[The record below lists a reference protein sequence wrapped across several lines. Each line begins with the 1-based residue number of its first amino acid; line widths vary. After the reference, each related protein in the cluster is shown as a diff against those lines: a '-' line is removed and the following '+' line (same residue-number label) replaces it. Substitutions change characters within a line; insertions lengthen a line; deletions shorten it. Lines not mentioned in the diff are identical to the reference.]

1 MKKIFKAILITL
13 FSAVSVLLVTEGI
26 LRFCYFV
33 AVSPEDMARIKFYN
47 ALQIR
52 LYSLWMTPDQADPF
66 LPPFLVYSNRN
77 FDDEARLTKIFNA
90 TKLPPSQTWESYD
103 FLQHESRNSVTRYEV
118 SSNSFGF
125 RSHEFAKEKPPK
137 TKRVIA
143 LGSYHT
149 FGLGLNDEETYPSQL
164 ERELNLSAKDDV
176 KYEVWNGGR
185 AAGTAIVGLARLKN
199 EIFDFNPDMIILDY
213 GFIDLDVWGDNIFPI
228 VMRLPDNSL
237 VNFIKGSILKP
248 LVPIIGNTLLWN
260 KIHSRFFIGKIDIDP
275 TSKDGDRL
283 EQFRRTMDEIVRL
296 TTERNIPIVV
306 MRNLLAR
313 PPRTIYST
321 LAEKYHGAIYVNVSD
336 LFHAYPPSIA
346 QWTASNWKS
355 TWLSEFSDPKSWAH
369 SYDFRFYPYRLNYF
383 QLNQS
388 GQLAI
393 ARGLRDVIHKYE
405 TEKSSSR
412 KK

>member
-1 MKKIFKAILITL
+1 MKKIFKTIFVTL
-13 FSAVSVLLVTEGI
+13 FSVLAVLLVTEGI

-33 AVSPEDMARIKFYN
+33 AVSPEDMSRIKFYN

-52 LYSLWMTPDQADPF
+52 LYSLWMSPEQSDPF

-77 FDDEARLTKIFNA
+77 SRDDSRLSEILNA

-103 FLQHESRNSVTRYEV
+103 FLQHESRNSETRYRV

-125 RSHEFAKEKPPK
+125 RSPEYSKQKSPQ

-149 FGLGLNDEETYPSQL
+149 FGLGLNDDETYPSQL
-164 ERELNLSAKDDV
+164 ERELNLSAKNGV

-199 EIFDFNPDMIILDY
+199 EIFDFDPDMIILDY

-228 VMRLPDNSL
+228 ILRLPEGPL
-237 VNFIKGSILKP
+237 LNFIKGSILKP

-260 KIHSRFFIGKIDIDP
+260 KIHSRFFIGKIDINP
-275 TSKDGDRL
+275 NSKDGDRL
-283 EQFRRTMDEIVRL
+283 EQFRTTMDEIVKL
-296 TTERNIPIVV
+296 TTERKIPVIV

-321 LAEKYHGAIYVNVSD
+321 LAENYPGAIYVNVAD
-336 LFHAYPPSIA
+336 IFHAYPPSIE
-346 QWTASNWKS
+346 QWVARDWKS

-369 SYDFRFYPYRLNYF
+369 SYEFRFYPYRLNYF
-383 QLNQS
+383 QLNKN
-388 GQLAI
+388 GQLAV
-393 ARGLRDVIHKYE
+393 ARGLRDTIHRYE
-405 TEKSSSR
+405 AEKSSS
-412 KK
+412 KKK